1 MLPAIVTDIE
11 GTTSRIDFVHQVLF
25 PYARARISEFL
36 HEHQQDPKVAA
47 EIAAVRRTIA
57 APAVSLATVIQQL
70 IDWIDQDRK
79 VTELKALQGMIWQH
93 GFESS
98 QFSAHVYPDAVEC
111 LGRWHQAGH
120 SIHVYSSGSIAAQKL
135 FFRYSVFGD
144 LSALFSGY
152 FDTTI
157 GGKREPG
164 SYLRIAEAIDQA
176 PGAILFLSDLEA
188 ELDAAAYVV
197 GSQDEHLAY
206 GAGFRVYV
214 RNLGAPDTA
223 KFSIYRRGGLY
234 RDPDTN
240 TILGYEAEHVA
251 DALVE
256 KFGDPATVQI
266 VNSSKEVMNGDR
278 LLPQTEEA
286 REQALHPRLYS
297 IAASFLFFLCGSVS
311 DDWRSQDLELMLE
324 DEFDRYPDDVDGQG
338 DPLDLGL
345 VRQRTYPHTRLTVG
359 ASTPTTSVNC
369 ASVLNL
375 LARIAKS
382 PISVD
387 PL

>member
-79 VTELKALQGMIWQH
+79 VTELKTLQGMIWQH

-120 SIHVYSSGSIAAQKL
+120 SIYVYSSGSIAAQKL

-188 ELDAAAYVV
+188 ELDAAA
-197 GSQDEHLAY
+197 S
-206 GAGFRVYV
+206 AG
-214 RNLGAPDTA
+214 LDTTQL
-223 KFSIYRRGGLY
+223 IR
-234 RDPDTN
+234 
-240 TILGYEAEHVA
+240 A
-251 DALVE
+251 DAPPESHGRHRVASNFREVILVP
-256 KFGDPATVQI
+256 GRQLHDRPA
-266 VNSSKEVMNGDR
+266 
-278 LLPQTEEA
+278 
-286 REQALHPRLYS
+286 
-297 IAASFLFFLCGSVS
+297 GS
-311 DDWRSQDLELMLE
+311 
-324 DEFDRYPDDVDGQG
+324 G
-338 DPLDLGL
+338 LG
-345 VRQRTYPHTRLTVG
+345 
-359 ASTPTTSVNC
+359 
-369 ASVLNL
+369 
-375 LARIAKS
+375 
-382 PISVD
+382 
-387 PL
+387 